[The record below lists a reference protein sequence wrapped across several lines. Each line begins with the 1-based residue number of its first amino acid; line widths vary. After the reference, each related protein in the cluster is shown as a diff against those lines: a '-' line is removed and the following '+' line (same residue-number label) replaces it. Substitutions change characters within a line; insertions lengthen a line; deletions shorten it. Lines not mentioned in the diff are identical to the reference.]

1 MNLSPGNVSGFFTV
15 WINDIICTLVNPVAE
30 FLVSFVGNA
39 LGSDTGCT
47 KAGFHID
54 GIWV

>member
-15 WINDIICTLVNPVAE
+15 WINDIVCTLVNPVAE
-30 FLVSFVGNA
+30 FLVNFFGNA
-39 LGSDTGCT
+39 LGSDPGWT

-54 GIWV
+54 AIWV